1 MKSQAPLT
9 TNIAA
14 SLSSVL
20 VRHGKWLGVL
30 LFLAIFAGGQWCLQT
45 GVVDAYYY
53 RALVQICIFI
63 IAAASLNLINGITG
77 QFSLGHAG
85 FMTVGGY
92 TAAVLTRDYA
102 CPFPLALLAG
112 AVLAGLLGIVV
123 GLPTLRLRGDYL
135 AIATIGMGEVVRVVF
150 ENIQRYG
157 GPSGLSGIRTPAP
170 LFGPAHFSLWGWGM
184 LCCGLTLFC
193 INQFIHSSHGRACIA
208 IREDELA
215 AETLG
220 IRCVRYKVLAF
231 CVGAAFAGVAGGLLA
246 HLVRIVI
253 PDQAGFL
260 KSVEVLVMV
269 VLGGLGSLTGT
280 VFSAIF
286 LTLVNFFTADLTV
299 YHPNMAAWRMVIY
312 ALLLILVMLIQP
324 QRLWRNWRR
333 YRGHDHA

>member
-1 MKSQAPLT
+1 MRQTPT
-9 TNIAA
+9 VTNFTHAR
-14 SLSSVL
+14 LSHW
-20 VRHGKWLGVL
+20 RGKLLGVL
-30 LFLAIFAGGQWCLQT
+30 CFLAVFAAGQWCLQT
-45 GVVDAYYY
+45 GVIDTYYY
-53 RALVQICIFI
+53 RALVQMCVFI

-85 FMTVGGY
+85 FMTLGGY
-92 TAAVLTRDYA
+92 TAAVLTRDYG

-112 AVLAGLLGIVV
+112 AVLAGLLGMLV

-157 GPSGLSGIRTPAP
+157 GPSGFSGIRTPAS

-246 HLVRIVI
+246 HLVRIVM

-269 VLGGLGSLTGT
+269 VLGGLGSLSGT
-280 VFSAIF
+280 VIAAIF
-286 LTLVNFFTADLTV
+286 LTLVNFFTANL
-299 YHPNMAAWRMVIY
+299 AAWRMVIY
-312 ALLLILVMLIQP
+312 ALLLILVMLWQP
-324 QRLWRNWRR
+324 GKRWRNWRR
-333 YRGHDHA
+333 RGGQDHA